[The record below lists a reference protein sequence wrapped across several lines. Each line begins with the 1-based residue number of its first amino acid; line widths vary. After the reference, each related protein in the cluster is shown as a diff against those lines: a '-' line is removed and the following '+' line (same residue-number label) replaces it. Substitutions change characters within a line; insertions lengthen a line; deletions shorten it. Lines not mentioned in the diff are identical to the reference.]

1 MVVDVIE
8 EIVEEIEEELVVEE
22 VVVELMDEVVLVLD
36 RVTRLG
42 PEVVEDGAIEPKTL
56 DGGED
61 APEEEEDDDDDD
73 DNDGDDNDGDGDE
86 LINGRDVIAEVGADK
101 VAEAVDVVLLL
112 VKVGVSAV
120 GNEYAGKAV
129 KDASIKGCLDGIVTP
144 ALSFVEVRYSPS
156 ITFTTV
162 ANTFGKSS
170 DSPVRWCPGITSS
183 SSPRPVSC

>member
-8 EIVEEIEEELVVEE
+8 EVVEEIEEELVVEVV
-22 VVVELMDEVVLVLD
+22 VVVELMDEVVFVLD

-42 PEVVEDGAIEPKTL
+42 PEVIEDGAIEPETL

-61 APEEEEDDDDDD
+61 AVEEEDDDDD
-73 DNDGDDNDGDGDE
+73 GDDGDGDGDGF
-86 LINGRDVIAEVGADK
+86 INGRDVIAEVGADE
-101 VAEAVDVVLLL
+101 VAEVVDVVLLL

-129 KDASIKGCLDGIVTP
+129 KDASIKGCQDGIVTP

-170 DSPVRWCPGITSS
+170 GSPVRWCTGITSP

>member
-1 MVVDVIE
+1 MVLDVIE

-22 VVVELMDEVVLVLD
+22 VVVEFMDEVVFVLD

-42 PEVVEDGAIEPKTL
+42 PEVVEDRAIEPESL

-129 KDASIKGCLDGIVTP
+129 KDASIKGCHDGIVTP
-144 ALSFVEVRYSPS
+144 ASSFVEVRYSPS